1 MAAEKTRILDHRS
14 EGKKEDYFYLFARS
28 IARCCLVGLAV
39 RFALRLTLQ
48 LARLA
53 TARCYLQKRRKS
65 PPSSFRTVIK
75 DNSYCTGHYPF
86 LNFLFQFNSF
96 FLFLS
101 FLHGFVSLSFAA
113 RRRERD
119 HQREGL
125 RAGGRGVARAE
136 PRPRRRS
143 SSRNRIHAG
152 GQSG

>member
-1 MAAEKTRILDHRS
+1 M
-14 EGKKEDYFYLFARS
+14 
-28 IARCCLVGLAV
+28 
-39 RFALRLTLQ
+39 LTLSIFE
-48 LARLA
+48 
-53 TARCYLQKRRKS
+53 YFVS
-65 PPSSFRTVIK
+65 V
-75 DNSYCTGHYPF
+75 
-86 LNFLFQFNSF
+86 QFF
-96 FLFLS
+96 FLLLL

-152 GQSG
+152 GQSGTSG